1 MEHIIIRGKKY
12 PVRTITV
19 KRGKAPQKVCRYKG
33 YDIYQR
39 FFTKNLDLYD
49 IKEALAKYGNTV
61 CRKDHVIEGLD
72 EFIITNN
79 ISMRLNESGRFY
91 ELSVAEPLILSEED
105 QDIIAIR
112 NHLDSRKIN
121 QEAIFANDKRY

>member
-1 MEHIIIRGKKY
+1 M
-12 PVRTITV
+12 
-19 KRGKAPQKVCRYKG
+19 
-33 YDIYQR
+33 
-39 FFTKNLDLYD
+39 
-49 IKEALAKYGNTV
+49 
-61 CRKDHVIEGLD
+61 IEGLD